1 MSTSPNTAKGDDGRI
16 YQPRKFTPLT
26 RVRFARDRRRRLVAH
41 LGGTVSP
48 VQAIL
53 IGRLIDLEWE
63 SSRLSARRDRGEELS
78 AHAARAFMAMQNHI
92 RLISRELGL
101 KAAPAKAPSLAEH
114 FARRAA
120 ERGQPE
126 ETAA

>member
-1 MSTSPNTAKGDDGRI
+1 MTTERNDGRI
-16 YQPRKFTPLT
+16 YQPRKYTPLT

-41 LGGTVSP
+41 LGGSVSP

-63 SSRLSARRDRGEELS
+63 SSRVSARRDRGEELS

-92 RLISRELGL
+92 RLIARELGI
-101 KAAPAKAPSLAEH
+101 KAAATTQPPSLADL
-114 FARRAA
+114 AA
-120 ERGQPE
+120 
-126 ETAA
+126 A